1 MRKRPLSLLLAVGLA
16 VFATATVW
24 SQSNEVIDALLAEEQ
39 ATLGKAAYLVLTAS
53 GAVNESQ
60 SVEQALAALQEKP
73 WGFAAAKAE
82 DRVTLGSYAS
92 LVMRAFEMRGGL
104 LYTLFPGKRYAAR
117 EFAYRNFIQGNTNP
131 GRTLSGR
138 DLTQVLGRVLEALG
152 QRSAEEVTP

>member
-1 MRKRPLSLLLAVGLA
+1 MRKRPLSLLLAGALA
-16 VFATATVW
+16 IFATATVW

-60 SVEQALAALQEKP
+60 SVEQAFAALQEKP
-73 WGFAAAKAE
+73 WGFASAKPE

-92 LVMRAFEMRGGL
+92 LVMRAFDMRGGL

-117 EFAYRNFIQGNTNP
+117 EFAYRDFIQGNTNP

-138 DLTQVLGRVLEALG
+138 ELTHVLGRVLEALG